1 MYALLFPGQGSQTVG
16 MVETLY
22 KKYQH
27 VKKLFDTANNILNFN
42 LSDIIF
48 NGPLEKLT
56 LTQYAQPALVT
67 ASAAILRCYLEEQG
81 KDISEVSSYVAGHS
95 LGEYSALVA
104 AKALTF
110 EDAIQLVYT
119 RGCAMQEVVP
129 EGKGS
134 MAAIIGL
141 TIEDIEAC
149 LPNDNTCVVANDNS
163 NGQVVISGLN
173 DSMEAVIK
181 SLKIKGAKRCIPLS
195 VSAPFHS
202 HLMQKA
208 ADIMQ
213 DALSK
218 VVLKDPIIPVVCN
231 VMAQPITKKEDVK
244 ECLVEQICGR
254 VRWRESILTLESL
267 GVDNFIE
274 VGPGKVLTGLG
285 KRIIQDVNH
294 SVLELSA

>member
-1 MYALLFPGQGSQTVG
+1 MHALLFPGQGSQTVG
-16 MVETLY
+16 MVENLY
-22 KKYQH
+22 EKH
-27 VKKLFDTANNILNFN
+27 SAVKKLFDTANKILNFD
-42 LSDIIF
+42 LSDTIF

-67 ASAAILRCYLEEQG
+67 ASTAILNCYLAEQE
-81 KDISEVSSYVAGHS
+81 KDISEVCAYVAGHS

-104 AKALTF
+104 AKALSF

-119 RGCAMQEVVP
+119 RGRAMQDAVP
-129 EGKGS
+129 LGKGC

-141 TIEDIEAC
+141 SIEEVEAC

-163 NGQVVISGLN
+163 NGQVVISGLSE
-173 DSMEAVIK
+173 SMEHVMEALK
-181 SLKIKGAKRCIPLS
+181 SKGAKRCIPLA

-202 HLMQKA
+202 PLMQKA
-208 ADIMQ
+208 ADVMK

-218 VVLKDPIIPVVCN
+218 VIINDPIVPVVSN
-231 VMAQPITKKEDVK
+231 VLAQPINTKKDVEK
-244 ECLVEQICGR
+244 CLVEQICGR

-267 GVDNFIE
+267 GVDTFME

-285 KRIIQDVNH
+285 KRIIKDASH
-294 SVLELSA
+294 SVLELNT